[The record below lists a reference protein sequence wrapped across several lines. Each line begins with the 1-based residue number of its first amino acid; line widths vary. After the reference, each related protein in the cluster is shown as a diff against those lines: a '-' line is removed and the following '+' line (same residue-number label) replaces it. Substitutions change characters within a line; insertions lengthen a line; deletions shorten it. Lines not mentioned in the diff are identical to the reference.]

1 MSKNSSQPQL
11 ARRLAIINLLPRLT
25 EKGTGH
31 GMTVAQVDARLG
43 PEYKVDR
50 RTFERDLKELG
61 DEYGEWRRRGL
72 EVVGRPSDKDGRTN
86 EWFTTASSKIL
97 LFKSLTPT
105 DALVASFA
113 SQELGPFLPHEARQS
128 LDEQLAMIEQKLR
141 HLQLTK
147 EHRQGIAYRDKVRR
161 IPDGTPLQPSRVDPQ
176 HLQTVNDALMQNAML
191 KLVYRAALKTE
202 LKHHLVYPVGLV
214 IHDRSLRLLA
224 VEGTQLTLQASAMVV
239 KSFLLHRMTEVT
251 HAGPAPTR
259 VRVPTLDEAIA
270 NGALAMWS
278 KGLISLRL
286 RFADSEDASVFAR
299 TLEEMLLA
307 DDQRLYENSQ
317 GRLELSATVT
327 NTSAL
332 RRMLQSMAREVKVLA
347 PESLRDDIRSFLRD
361 SLQFQQGD

>member
-1 MSKNSSQPQL
+1 MPKNSTQPQL
-11 ARRLAIINLLPRLT
+11 ARRLAIVNVLPRLT
-25 EKGTGH
+25 EKSTGH
-31 GMTVAQVDARLG
+31 GMTVEQVVARLG
-43 PEYKVDR
+43 PQYKVDR

-61 DEYGEWRRRGL
+61 DEHGEWRALGL
-72 EVVGRPSDKDGRTN
+72 EVIGRPSERDRRIN

-105 DALVASFA
+105 DALVANFA

-128 LDEQLAMIEQKLR
+128 LDEQLAMIEQKVR

-147 EHRQGIAYRDKVRR
+147 EHRQSVAYRDKVRR
-161 IPDGTPLQPSRVDPQ
+161 VPDGSPLQASRVDPK
-176 HLQTVNDALMQNAML
+176 HLQTVNDALMQNSML
-191 KLVYRAALKTE
+191 RLVYRAARHTE
-202 LKHHLVYPVGLV
+202 LKHHLVYPIGLV

-224 VEGTQLTLQASAMVV
+224 VPDAHLTLGTPSMVI
-239 KSFLLHRMTEVT
+239 KNFLLHRMKEVT
-251 HAGPAPTR
+251 NAGPAASN

-286 RFADSEDASVFAR
+286 RFADGEDAAIFAR
-299 TLEEMLLA
+299 TLEEMPLA
-307 DDQRLYENSQ
+307 DDQTIYENSEAK
-317 GRLELSATVT
+317 LELSATVT

-347 PESLRDDIRSFLRD
+347 PENLRDEIRRFLHD